1 MGFDALALQLLNGLS
16 HATTLFLMASGLTLI
31 FGVTRIVNFAH
42 GSFFMLGA
50 LWSAHA
56 LTHGWPA
63 LAESA
68 WGYGAVILMGAC
80 LAALLGALTEVLLLK
95 RMRYAPQLYQLV
107 ATFGLTLAL
116 HDAMRWYFGPEEV
129 FAPRFPGL
137 KGAIALGESY
147 FPTWQLFTLALG
159 PLVWLGLH
167 LLLTRTLWGQRVK
180 AATQDREMLD
190 ALGVNPAP
198 LMLGVVMLGCGL
210 AGLAGALQ
218 LPREPANLQM
228 DVNVV
233 VETFVVVVTGGLGS
247 IGGAFAAAMLIGV
260 IHALGL
266 SFFPQAT
273 LVLVFL
279 TMAVVLVWRPQGL
292 AGSAVHAEQRETVPV
307 FSLWPFGHAG
317 RAVFVATLVALSVMA
332 WGQGDYG
339 RSLAEDVMVMMLFG
353 LSLQWMMALGGLV
366 SFGHAAFFALGAYG
380 TALAHLQAGAGLALA
395 LAAGMAL
402 ALLVALVFGALV
414 VRSSGVYLAMLSL
427 ALAQMVWAGAT
438 QWVTLTGGDNGLIGL
453 RLIDP
458 VQRPVWDALLV
469 AGVLLALA
477 GMARVAASGRGAA
490 LQALRDA
497 PLRAAASG
505 LPVPALRYQVFVGS
519 ATLAG
524 LAGGLWAAFKGA
536 VFPSVASVAT
546 SVDALLVI
554 LLGGV
559 HQLWGAAVGSALLV
573 WGGAELG
580 QGLDYWR
587 GVLGLVIMAVMVL
600 APSGVLGGL
609 QRGLARWGQAKGR
622 GSNPASPLS
631 PPSLVS
637 SLKAAGSAGSAST
650 ATPWPQAA
658 LQVRG
663 LAKHFGG
670 VRALDGVD
678 FEVLS
683 GQCVALIGP
692 NGAGKSTCFACLAGQ
707 HMPTAGQVFWQGQ
720 SLLGQTPAKRQRLG
734 VARTFQVAQTFE
746 ALTVLQ
752 NIQLVLRHSAPL
764 AWWDRL
770 SQRQPERAL
779 QLASQVG
786 LQSVVDAS
794 VADLPYGA
802 KKRLEL
808 AMALAGLPDAGPALL
823 LLDEPAAGL
832 ALAERADMMALVRQ
846 VAAQGVTVLYTE
858 HNMDAV
864 FGVADRVLV
873 LMQGRLVADGTP
885 EAVAQNPQVRERYLG
900 LDFDMKDLQHAGS

>member
-56 LTHGWPA
+56 VTNWWPA
-63 LAESA
+63 WGESA
-68 WGYGAVILMGAC
+68 WGYGLAMLMGAA
-80 LAALLGALTEVLLLK
+80 LAALLGALTEWLLLK
-95 RMRYAPQLYQLV
+95 RMRHAPQLYQLV

-116 HDAMRWYFGPEEV
+116 HDAMRWFFGPEEV

-137 KGAIALGESY
+137 KGAIQLGESF
-147 FPTWQLFTLALG
+147 FPTWQVVTLLLG

-167 LLLTRTLWGQRVK
+167 LLLSRTRWGQRVK
-180 AATQDREMLD
+180 AATQDRDMLD

-198 LMLGVVMLGCGL
+198 IMLGVVMLGCGL

-218 LPREPANLQM
+218 LPREPAHLQM

-266 SFFPQAT
+266 NFFPQAT

-292 AGSAVHAEQRETVPV
+292 AGSTAHTEQRESVPV
-307 FSLWPFGHAG
+307 FSLWPVGFGG
-317 RAVFVATLVALSVMA
+317 RAAFVALFVGLTLLA

-380 TALAHLQAGAGLALA
+380 AALAHLNWGASLGWAL
-395 LAAGMAL
+395 LAGMAL
-402 ALLVALVFGALV
+402 ALAVALVFGALV

-438 QWVTLTGGDNGLIGL
+438 QWVGLTGGDNGLIGL
-453 RLIDP
+453 RLIDAAD
-458 VQRPVWDALLV
+458 RPLWDAVLLV
-469 AGVLLALA
+469 LSLLAVA
-477 GMARVAASGRGAA
+477 GMARVVKSSRGAA

-497 PLRAAASG
+497 PMRAAASG
-505 LPVPALRYQVFVGS
+505 LQVQLLRYQVFVGS
-519 ATLAG
+519 ALLAG

-536 VFPSVASVAT
+536 VFPSVASVAM

-559 HQLWGAAVGSALLV
+559 HQLWGAAVGSTLLV

-587 GVLGLVIMAVMVL
+587 GILGVLIMVVMVL
-600 APSGVLGGL
+600 APSGVLGGWQQGWAGL
-609 QRGLARWGQAKGR
+609 RGAKGQ
-622 GSNPASPLS
+622 
-631 PPSLVS
+631 
-637 SLKAAGSAGSAST
+637 ST
-650 ATPWPQAA
+650 
-658 LQVRG
+658 
-663 LAKHFGG
+663 
-670 VRALDGVD
+670 
-678 FEVLS
+678 
-683 GQCVALIGP
+683 
-692 NGAGKSTCFACLAGQ
+692 
-707 HMPTAGQVFWQGQ
+707 
-720 SLLGQTPAKRQRLG
+720 
-734 VARTFQVAQTFE
+734 
-746 ALTVLQ
+746 
-752 NIQLVLRHSAPL
+752 
-764 AWWDRL
+764 
-770 SQRQPERAL
+770 
-779 QLASQVG
+779 
-786 LQSVVDAS
+786 
-794 VADLPYGA
+794 
-802 KKRLEL
+802 
-808 AMALAGLPDAGPALL
+808 
-823 LLDEPAAGL
+823 
-832 ALAERADMMALVRQ
+832 
-846 VAAQGVTVLYTE
+846 
-858 HNMDAV
+858 
-864 FGVADRVLV
+864 
-873 LMQGRLVADGTP
+873 
-885 EAVAQNPQVRERYLG
+885 
-900 LDFDMKDLQHAGS
+900 

>member
-1 MGFDALALQLLNGLS
+1 
-16 HATTLFLMASGLTLI
+16 MASGLTLI

-56 LTHGWPA
+56 VTNVWPSM
-63 LAESA
+63 AETA
-68 WGYGAVILMGAC
+68 WGYGAAMLMGAC
-80 LAALLGALTEVLLLK
+80 LAAFLGAVVEVLLLQ
-95 RMRYAPQLYQLV
+95 RMRHAPQLYQLV

-137 KGAIALGESY
+137 KGAVQLGESY

-247 IGGAFAAAMLIGV
+247 LGGAFAAAVLIGV

-292 AGSAVHAEQRETVPV
+292 AGSAVHAEQREAVPV
-307 FSLWPFGHAG
+307 FSLWPVGMLG
-317 RAVFVATLVALSVMA
+317 RACFVAVFMGLSLLA
-332 WGQGDYG
+332 WGQGDHG
-339 RSLAEDVMVMMLFG
+339 RSLAEDVMVMALLG
-353 LSLQWMMALGGLV
+353 LSLQAMMALGGLV

-380 TALAHLQAGAGLALA
+380 AALAHVHWGASGGAAL
-395 LAAGMAL
+395 LAGMAL
-402 ALLVALVFGALV
+402 ALSVALVFGALV

-427 ALAQMVWAGAT
+427 ALAQMIWAGAT
-438 QWVTLTGGDNGLIGL
+438 QWVGLTGGDNGLIGL
-453 RLIDP
+453 RLIAP
-458 VQRPVWDALLV
+458 ESRPLWDALLC

-477 GMARVAASGRGAA
+477 GMARVVGSGRGAA

-505 LPVPALRYQVFVGS
+505 LPVQILRYQVFVGS
-519 ATLAG
+519 AVLAG
-524 LAGGLWAAFKGA
+524 LAGALWAAFKGA
-536 VFPSVASVAT
+536 VFPSVASVGM

-559 HQLWGAAVGSALLV
+559 HQLWGSVVGSALLV

-580 QGLDYWR
+580 QVLDYWR
-587 GVLGLVIMAVMVL
+587 GALGLVIMLVMVL
-600 APSGVLGGL
+600 APSGVLGGV
-609 QRGLARWGQAKGR
+609 QMHWRRWRSVKGH
-622 GSNPASPLS
+622 
-631 PPSLVS
+631 
-637 SLKAAGSAGSAST
+637 T
-650 ATPWPQAA
+650 A
-658 LQVRG
+658 
-663 LAKHFGG
+663 
-670 VRALDGVD
+670 
-678 FEVLS
+678 
-683 GQCVALIGP
+683 
-692 NGAGKSTCFACLAGQ
+692 
-707 HMPTAGQVFWQGQ
+707 
-720 SLLGQTPAKRQRLG
+720 
-734 VARTFQVAQTFE
+734 
-746 ALTVLQ
+746 
-752 NIQLVLRHSAPL
+752 
-764 AWWDRL
+764 
-770 SQRQPERAL
+770 
-779 QLASQVG
+779 
-786 LQSVVDAS
+786 
-794 VADLPYGA
+794 
-802 KKRLEL
+802 
-808 AMALAGLPDAGPALL
+808 
-823 LLDEPAAGL
+823 
-832 ALAERADMMALVRQ
+832 
-846 VAAQGVTVLYTE
+846 
-858 HNMDAV
+858 
-864 FGVADRVLV
+864 
-873 LMQGRLVADGTP
+873 
-885 EAVAQNPQVRERYLG
+885 
-900 LDFDMKDLQHAGS
+900 

>member
-1 MGFDALALQLLNGLS
+1 LGFDALALQLLNGLS

-56 LTHGWPA
+56 VTNWWPA
-63 LAESA
+63 WGESA
-68 WGYGAVILMGAC
+68 WGYGLAMLMGAA
-80 LAALLGALTEVLLLK
+80 LAALLGALTEWLLLK
-95 RMRYAPQLYQLV
+95 RMRHAPQLYQLV

-116 HDAMRWYFGPEEV
+116 HDAMRWFFGPEEV

-137 KGAIALGESY
+137 KGAIELGESF
-147 FPTWQLFTLALG
+147 FPTWQVVTLLLG

-180 AATQDREMLD
+180 AATQDRDMLD

-198 LMLGVVMLGCGL
+198 IMLGVVMLGCGL

-218 LPREPANLQM
+218 LPREPAHLQM

-266 SFFPQAT
+266 NFFPQAT

-292 AGSAVHAEQRETVPV
+292 AGSTAHTEQRESVPV
-307 FSLWPFGHAG
+307 FSLWPVGFGG
-317 RAVFVATLVALSVMA
+317 RAAWVALFVGLTLLA

-380 TALAHLQAGAGLALA
+380 AALAHLNWGASLGLAL
-395 LAAGMAL
+395 LAGMAL
-402 ALLVALVFGALV
+402 ALAVALVFGALV

-438 QWVTLTGGDNGLIGL
+438 QWVGLTGGDNGLIGL
-453 RLIDP
+453 RLIDAA
-458 VQRPVWDALLV
+458 QRPVWDAVRLV
-469 AGVLLALA
+469 LSLLAVA
-477 GMARVAASGRGAA
+477 GMARVVKSSRGAA

-505 LPVPALRYQVFVGS
+505 LQVQLLRYQVFVGS
-519 ATLAG
+519 ALLAG

-536 VFPSVASVAT
+536 VFPSVASVAM

-559 HQLWGAAVGSALLV
+559 HQLWGAAVGSTLLV

-587 GVLGLVIMAVMVL
+587 GILGVLIMVVMVL
-600 APSGVLGGL
+600 APSGVLGGWQQGWARL
-609 QRGLARWGQAKGR
+609 RGTKGQ
-622 GSNPASPLS
+622 
-631 PPSLVS
+631 
-637 SLKAAGSAGSAST
+637 
-650 ATPWPQAA
+650 
-658 LQVRG
+658 
-663 LAKHFGG
+663 
-670 VRALDGVD
+670 
-678 FEVLS
+678 
-683 GQCVALIGP
+683 
-692 NGAGKSTCFACLAGQ
+692 GA
-707 HMPTAGQVFWQGQ
+707 
-720 SLLGQTPAKRQRLG
+720 
-734 VARTFQVAQTFE
+734 
-746 ALTVLQ
+746 
-752 NIQLVLRHSAPL
+752 
-764 AWWDRL
+764 
-770 SQRQPERAL
+770 
-779 QLASQVG
+779 
-786 LQSVVDAS
+786 
-794 VADLPYGA
+794 
-802 KKRLEL
+802 
-808 AMALAGLPDAGPALL
+808 
-823 LLDEPAAGL
+823 
-832 ALAERADMMALVRQ
+832 
-846 VAAQGVTVLYTE
+846 
-858 HNMDAV
+858 
-864 FGVADRVLV
+864 
-873 LMQGRLVADGTP
+873 
-885 EAVAQNPQVRERYLG
+885 
-900 LDFDMKDLQHAGS
+900 